1 MNDLR
6 RRIDSRTGISAGR
19 PCANTDLRRLEQ
31 GAWRLAL
38 VASALAACALG
49 LIWGARPAVAEPTE
63 FEVKAALVY
72 NFAKF
77 VDWPT
82 AAFASPSAPL
92 VVGIVG
98 DDEVGEALEATLRN
112 KVLDG
117 HPVQVRRVNGADE
130 ARACQLLYVA
140 TSERKHASALL
151 QGLRGANILTVS
163 DIADFAARG
172 GQINFVLENRRV
184 RFVIN
189 PANAD
194 SAGLHISAKLLALA
208 RTVGERR

>member
-1 MNDLR
+1 V
-6 RRIDSRTGISAGR
+6 GR
-19 PCANTDLRRLEQ
+19 LCPNAVLRRLEP
-31 GAWRLAL
+31 GAARIAL
-38 VASALAACALG
+38 VASMLAACALG
-49 LIWGARPAVAEPTE
+49 LVCGARPAVAEPTE

-77 VDWPT
+77 VDWPA

-98 DDEVGEALEATLRN
+98 DDDVADVLEATLRS

-117 HPVQVRRVNGADE
+117 HPVQVRRVKGSDE
-130 ARACQLLYVA
+130 ARVCQLLYVA
-140 TSERKHASALL
+140 TSERKHASDLL
-151 QGLRGANILTVS
+151 QGLRGANVLTVS
-163 DIADFAARG
+163 DIADFARHG
-172 GQINFVLENRRV
+172 GQINFVLENQRV

>member
-1 MNDLR
+1 VGRPRPNAELR
-6 RRIDSRTGISAGR
+6 RVEHR
-19 PCANTDLRRLEQ
+19 
-31 GAWRLAL
+31 AWRIAL
-38 VASALAACALG
+38 VASVLAVCALG
-49 LIWGARPAVAEPTE
+49 SIWSARPAVAEPTE

-77 VDWPT
+77 VDWPA

-98 DDEVGEALEATLRN
+98 DDDVAEALEATLRN
-112 KVLDG
+112 KILDG
-117 HPVQVRRVNGADE
+117 HPVQVRRVKGSDE
-130 ARACQLLYVA
+130 ARVCQLLYVA
-140 TSERKHASALL
+140 TSERKHAGDLL
-151 QGLRGANILTVS
+151 QGLRGANVLTVS
-163 DIADFAARG
+163 DIADFARHG
-172 GQINFVLENRRV
+172 GQINFVLENQRV